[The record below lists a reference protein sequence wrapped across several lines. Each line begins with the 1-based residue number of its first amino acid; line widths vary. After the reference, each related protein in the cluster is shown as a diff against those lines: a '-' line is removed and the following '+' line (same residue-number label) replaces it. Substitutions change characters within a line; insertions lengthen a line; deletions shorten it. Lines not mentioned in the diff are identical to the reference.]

1 MLRVGLTG
9 GLASGKSFVG
19 GQLQQLGCYLIKAD
33 DLGHEVLMPGAE
45 AYDAVLAEFG
55 PDILDAD
62 GAIDRRRLASVV
74 FSAPE
79 RLARLNAIVHP
90 AVRARAE
97 QMHAAIASNET
108 AAIIVTE
115 AAILIETGS
124 YRNYERLI
132 IAVCR
137 DEQQVERAMHRD
149 GITREEAMARLRQQL
164 PLAEKVK
171 LADYVVDTSGDKAST
186 IKRVREVYESLRA
199 VEQRGRG

>member
-186 IKRVREVYESLRA
+186 IERVREVYESLRA